1 MQQRGRQRGRAL
13 RTPAAGLGAQTS
25 PGATSTPSPA
35 LITTKTSA
43 TTTTTTPDMSSTPS
57 ASNDS
62 IRDCSPSRSPSP
74 GGASNPRKGR
84 NRGRGAALTG
94 GLGTKIAGKDK
105 LSWSATDWNYV
116 DITNQVRRNAQ
127 SLRTLEL
134 VNCSQTND
142 ALIKAIVPNLRN
154 LRSLNL
160 WGCVQ
165 LTDAS
170 LLDLANVTTLLTTL
184 KLTGVLQL
192 SDRVVSRFGEKCAH
206 LKRLDLTNCPKVTSA
221 SVRIVLANNPG
232 LMQLTPSILRA
243 IPQDEEV
250 EPDKPLREQ
259 LAPRRHFEERET

>member
-13 RTPAAGLGAQTS
+13 RTPAAGIGAQTS

-35 LITTKTSA
+35 LISTKTSA
-43 TTTTTTPDMSSTPS
+43 EGTSAPTSTPDASSTPN
-57 ASNDS
+57 ASNGP
-62 IRDCSPSRSPSP
+62 IRDSPSP
-74 GGASNPRKGR
+74 GGVSNPRMAR

-170 LLDLANVTTLLTTL
+170 LLDLANVATLLTTL

-221 SVRIVLANNPG
+221 SVRTVLANNPG